1 MFDVGYDV
9 RFSLENGVV
18 VSVPVSLRLPVV
30 AMGRARSCLVK
41 AEVMAWDVLEGQKL
55 SNVSLADLCEGFWV
69 DVVFLGEVG

>member
-9 RFSLENGVV
+9 KFSLADGVV
-18 VSVPVSLRLPVV
+18 LSVPVSLRLPTIE
-30 AMGRARSCLVK
+30 MGRARSCLLK
-41 AEVMAWDVLEGQKL
+41 AEVKAWDVLERQKL